1 MNIGRVW
8 SVVRLWSVVRKEVL
22 HLIRDRRTL
31 ATLISLPILQLILY
45 GYLSND
51 VTHIPTAVF
60 DESRTPESRVLLDAF
75 KNTTYVDL
83 KYYTT
88 GFEQVRRLIDGGD
101 AKIAILIPPDY
112 ARRLRAGRTATAQVI
127 VDASEPTSARTVLAL
142 AAQVGQ
148 RLSTQLSVR
157 EIARQGVSSPRPPVE
172 IRTRAW
178 YNPTLQ
184 NVNFIVPGVIAI
196 ILMFVTTFQAV
207 TVIVRE
213 RERGTIEQLVVT
225 PITGLELMLGKV
237 IPLVALGYVEIT
249 VSLLLASLWF
259 HMPIKGS
266 LVLLYVLSLAFF
278 FSTLGVGVLISTVS
292 RTFQQA
298 AQLAQL
304 VLLPSI
310 LISGF
315 IFPRESLP
323 GWLQLIGGLF
333 PLTYFVIVVRGILI
347 KGVGFVY
354 LWRQII
360 PLVGLGV
367 LVFAVAINRFQKR
380 VD

>member
-1 MNIGRVW
+1 MSLRRLG
-8 SVVRLWSVVRKEVL
+8 SVIRKEVL
-22 HLIRDRRTL
+22 QIVRDRRTL
-31 ATLISLPILQLILY
+31 ATIISLPIIQLILY

-51 VTHIPTAVF
+51 VTHIATAVF
-60 DESRTPESRVLLDAF
+60 DQSRTPESRRLLEAF
-75 KNTTYVDL
+75 ANSTYVDL
-83 KYYTT
+83 RYYTI
-88 GFEQVRRLIDGGD
+88 GFDQVRRLLDGGE
-101 AKIAILIPPDY
+101 AKIGILIPPDY
-112 ARRLRAGRTATAQVI
+112 ARRLGAGQTASVEVI

-148 RLSTQLSVR
+148 RLSTDVIVERS
-157 EIARQGVSSPRPPVE
+157 ERQTGARPPSGPVDV
-172 IRTRAW
+172 RTRAW

-213 RERGTIEQLVVT
+213 RERGTMEQLVVT

-237 IPLVALGYVEIT
+237 IPLVALGYIQIT
-249 VSLLLASLWF
+249 VTLLLASLWF

-266 LVLLYVLSLAFF
+266 LLLLYVLSLAFF
-278 FSTLGVGVLISTVS
+278 FSTLGIGTLISTVS
-292 RTFQQA
+292 KTFQQA

-323 GWLQLIGGLF
+323 QALQLIGRLL
-333 PLTYFVIVVRGILI
+333 PLTYFVIVLRGILI
-347 KGVGFVY
+347 KGVGIEY
-354 LWRQII
+354 LWHQIL

-367 LVFAVAINRFQKR
+367 LVFVMAIRRFQKR
-380 VD
+380 ID

>member
-1 MNIGRVW
+1 MSLRRLG
-8 SVVRLWSVVRKEVL
+8 SVIRKEVL
-22 HLIRDRRTL
+22 QIVRDRRTL
-31 ATLISLPILQLILY
+31 ATIISLPIIQLILY

-51 VTHIPTAVF
+51 VTHIATAVF
-60 DESRTPESRVLLDAF
+60 DQSRTPESRRLLEAF
-75 KNTTYVDL
+75 ANSTYVDL
-83 KYYTT
+83 RYYTI
-88 GFEQVRRLIDGGD
+88 GFDQVRRLLDGGE
-101 AKIAILIPPDY
+101 AKIGILIPPDY
-112 ARRLRAGRTATAQVI
+112 ARRLGAGRTATVEVI

-148 RLSTQLSVR
+148 RLSTDVIVERS
-157 EIARQGVSSPRPPVE
+157 ARQTGARPPSGPVDV
-172 IRTRAW
+172 RTRAW

-213 RERGTIEQLVVT
+213 RERGTMEQLVVT

-237 IPLVALGYVEIT
+237 IPLVALGYIQIT
-249 VSLLLASLWF
+249 VTLLLASLWF

-266 LVLLYVLSLAFF
+266 LLLLYVLSLAFF
-278 FSTLGVGVLISTVS
+278 FSTLGIGTLISTVS
-292 RTFQQA
+292 KTFQQA
-298 AQLAQL
+298 TQLAQL

-323 GWLQLIGGLF
+323 QALQLIGRLL
-333 PLTYFVIVVRGILI
+333 PLTYFVIVLRGILI
-347 KGVGFVY
+347 KGVGIEY
-354 LWRQII
+354 LWHQIL

-367 LVFAVAINRFQKR
+367 LVFVVAIRRFQKR
-380 VD
+380 ID

>member
-1 MNIGRVW
+1 MSLR
-8 SVVRLWSVVRKEVL
+8 RLGSVVRKEVL
-22 HLIRDRRTL
+22 QLIRDRRTL
-31 ATLISLPILQLILY
+31 VTIITLPIIQLILY

-60 DESRTPESRVLLDAF
+60 DQSRTAESRRLLEAF
-75 KNTTYVDL
+75 VNTTYVDL
-83 KYYTT
+83 RYYTT
-88 GFEQVRRLIDGGD
+88 GFDQVRGMLDGGQ
-101 AKIAILIPPDY
+101 AKIGILIPPDY
-112 ARRLRAGRTATAQVI
+112 ARRLQAGRTAHVEI
-127 VDASEPTSARTVLAL
+127 VVDASEPTSARTVLAL

-148 RLSTQLSVR
+148 RLSTDVIVQRQERQTGVR
-157 EIARQGVSSPRPPVE
+157 PVPAAVDV
-172 IRTRAW
+172 RARAW

-213 RERGTIEQLVVT
+213 RERGTMEQLVVT

-237 IPLVALGYVEIT
+237 IPLVVLGYVQIT
-249 VSLLLASLWF
+249 VTLILASLWF
-259 HMPIKGS
+259 HVPVKGS
-266 LVLLYVLSLAFF
+266 LLLLYAMSLAFF
-278 FSTLGVGVLISTVS
+278 FSTLGLGTLISTVS
-292 RTFQQA
+292 KTFQQA
-298 AQLAQL
+298 TQMAQL

-323 GWLQLIGGLF
+323 PALQWLGGLL
-333 PLTYFVIVVRGILI
+333 PLTYFVTVIRGILI
-347 KGVGFVY
+347 KGVGIEY
-354 LWRQII
+354 LWHQML

-367 LVFAVAINRFQKR
+367 LVFALAIRRFQKR
-380 VD
+380 ID

>member
-1 MNIGRVW
+1 MSRR
-8 SVVRLWSVVRKEVL
+8 RLWSVVRKEVL
-22 HLIRDRRTL
+22 HLVRDRRTL
-31 ATLISLPILQLILY
+31 VTIITLPIIQLILY

-51 VTHIPTAVF
+51 VTHIPSAVF
-60 DESRTPESRVLLDAF
+60 DESRTPESRQLLEAF
-75 KNTTYVDL
+75 ANTTYVDL
-83 KYYTT
+83 RYYTT
-88 GFEQVRRLIDGGD
+88 GFDQVRRLLDAGD
-101 AKIAILIPPDY
+101 AKIGILIPPDY
-112 ARRLRAGRTATAQVI
+112 AQRVRSGRQATVQVI

-142 AAQVGQ
+142 AGQVGQ
-148 RLSTQLSVR
+148 VLSTRFLVR
-157 EIARQGVSSPRPPVE
+157 REALQTGASPPPAPVDIRP
-172 IRTRAW
+172 RAW

-225 PITGLELMLGKV
+225 PITGLELMLGKI
-237 IPLVALGYVEIT
+237 IPLIGLGYIEIT
-249 VSLLLASLWF
+249 VTLLLASAWF

-266 LVLLYVLSLAFF
+266 LLLLYGLSLAFF
-278 FSTLGVGVLISTVS
+278 FSTLGIGVLISTVS
-292 RTFQQA
+292 KTFQQA
-298 AQLAQL
+298 AQMAQL

-315 IFPRESLP
+315 IFPRDSLP
-323 GWLQLIGGLF
+323 GWLQLIGGVF
-333 PLTYFVIVVRGILI
+333 PLTYFVIVIRGILI
-347 KGVGFVY
+347 KGVGFEY
-354 LWRQII
+354 LWRQIL

>member
-1 MNIGRVW
+1 M
-8 SVVRLWSVVRKEVL
+8 SVRRLASVVRKEVL
-22 HLIRDRRTL
+22 QILRDRRTL
-31 ATLISLPILQLILY
+31 VTIITLPIIQLILY

-60 DESRTPESRVLLDAF
+60 DQSRTPESRRLLDAF
-75 KNTTYVDL
+75 VNTTYVNL
-83 KYYTT
+83 RYYTNR
-88 GFEQVRRLIDGGD
+88 FDQVRGLLDGGQ
-101 AKIAILIPPDY
+101 AKIGILIPPDY
-112 ARRLRAGRTATAQVI
+112 ARRLQAGRTASVEVI

-142 AAQVGQ
+142 AAQVGS
-148 RLSTQLSVR
+148 RLSTDLIVR
-157 EIARQGVSSPRPPVE
+157 RSEQRTGARPASTPID

-213 RERGTIEQLVVT
+213 RERGTMEQLVVT

-237 IPLVALGYVEIT
+237 IPLVALGYVQIT
-249 VSLLLASLWF
+249 VTLILASLWF

-266 LVLLYVLSLAFF
+266 LLLLYVLSLAFF
-278 FSTLGVGVLISTVS
+278 FSTLGIGALISTVS
-292 RTFQQA
+292 KTFQQA
-298 AQLAQL
+298 AQMAQL

-323 GWLQLIGGLF
+323 HALQLLGSLL
-333 PLTYFVIVVRGILI
+333 PLTYFVIVLRGILI
-347 KGVGFVY
+347 KGVGMEY
-354 LWRQII
+354 LWRQIL

-367 LVFAVAINRFQKR
+367 FVFIVAIRRFEKR
-380 VD
+380 ID

>member
-1 MNIGRVW
+1 M
-8 SVVRLWSVVRKEVL
+8 SVRRLASVVRKEVL
-22 HLIRDRRTL
+22 QILRDRRTL
-31 ATLISLPILQLILY
+31 VTIITLPIIQLILY

-60 DESRTPESRVLLDAF
+60 DQSRTPESRRLLDAF
-75 KNTTYVDL
+75 VNTTYVNL
-83 KYYTT
+83 RYYTNR
-88 GFEQVRRLIDGGD
+88 FDQVRGLLDGGQ
-101 AKIAILIPPDY
+101 AKIGILIPPDY
-112 ARRLRAGRTATAQVI
+112 ARRLQAGRTASVEVI

-142 AAQVGQ
+142 AAQVGS
-148 RLSTQLSVR
+148 RLSTDLIVR
-157 EIARQGVSSPRPPVE
+157 RSEQRTGARPASAPID

-213 RERGTIEQLVVT
+213 RERGTMEQLVVT

-237 IPLVALGYVEIT
+237 IPLVALGYVQIT
-249 VSLLLASLWF
+249 VTLILASLWF

-266 LVLLYVLSLAFF
+266 LLLLYVLSLAFF
-278 FSTLGVGVLISTVS
+278 FSTLGIGALISTVS
-292 RTFQQA
+292 KTFQQA
-298 AQLAQL
+298 AQMAQL

-323 GWLQLIGGLF
+323 HALQLLGSLL
-333 PLTYFVIVVRGILI
+333 PLTYFVIVLRGILI
-347 KGVGFVY
+347 KGVGMEY
-354 LWRQII
+354 LWRQIL

-367 LVFAVAINRFQKR
+367 FVFIVAIRRFEKR
-380 VD
+380 ID

>member
-1 MNIGRVW
+1 MSLRRLG
-8 SVVRLWSVVRKEVL
+8 SVIRKEVL
-22 HLIRDRRTL
+22 QIVRDRRTL
-31 ATLISLPILQLILY
+31 ATIISLPIIQLILY

-51 VTHIPTAVF
+51 VTHIATAVF
-60 DESRTPESRVLLDAF
+60 DQSRTPESRRLLEAF
-75 KNTTYVDL
+75 ANSTYVDL
-83 KYYTT
+83 RYYTI
-88 GFEQVRRLIDGGD
+88 GFDQVRRLLDGGE
-101 AKIAILIPPDY
+101 AKIGILIPPDY
-112 ARRLRAGRTATAQVI
+112 ARRLKAGRTATVEVI

-148 RLSTQLSVR
+148 RLSTDVIVERS
-157 EIARQGVSSPRPPVE
+157 ARQTGARPPSGPID

-213 RERGTIEQLVVT
+213 RERGTMEQLVVT

-237 IPLVALGYVEIT
+237 IPLVALGYIQIT
-249 VSLLLASLWF
+249 VTLLLASLWF

-266 LVLLYVLSLAFF
+266 LLLLYVLSLAFF
-278 FSTLGVGVLISTVS
+278 FSTLGIGTLISTVS
-292 RTFQQA
+292 KTFQQA
-298 AQLAQL
+298 TQLAQL

-323 GWLQLIGGLF
+323 QALQLIGGLL
-333 PLTYFVIVVRGILI
+333 PLTYFVIVLRGILI
-347 KGVGFVY
+347 KGVGIEY
-354 LWRQII
+354 LWHQIL

-367 LVFAVAINRFQKR
+367 LVFVVAIRRFQKR
-380 VD
+380 ID

>member
-1 MNIGRVW
+1 MNLR
-8 SVVRLWSVVRKEVL
+8 RLRSIVRKEFIQ
-22 HLIRDRRTL
+22 LIRDRRTL
-31 ATLISLPILQLILY
+31 VTIISLPIMQLVLY

-51 VTHIPTAVF
+51 VTHIATAVF
-60 DESRTPESRVLLDAF
+60 DESRTPESRTLVTAF
-75 KNTTYVDL
+75 ANTTYVDL
-83 KYYTT
+83 RYYTT
-88 GFEQVRRLIDGGD
+88 GFDDLRRLIDGGR
-101 AKIAILIPPDY
+101 AKIGIWIPPDY
-112 ARRLRAGRTATAQVI
+112 APRLRSGRTAQVQVI
-127 VDASEPTSARTVLAL
+127 VDASEPTSARTVLGL
-142 AAQVGQ
+142 AGQVGQ
-148 RLSTQLSVR
+148 VLSTQLVVQQAQR
-157 EIARQGVSSPRPPVE
+157 LTGARPNPLLVD
-172 IRTRAW
+172 IRARAW

-213 RERGTIEQLVVT
+213 RERGTMEQLVVT

-237 IPLVALGYVEIT
+237 IPLVVLGYVQIT
-249 VSLLLASLWF
+249 LTLFLASAWF

-292 RTFQQA
+292 KTFQQA
-298 AQLAQL
+298 AQMAQL
-304 VLLPSI
+304 ILLPSI

-323 GWLQLIGGLF
+323 QALQVVGGVL
-333 PLTYFVIVVRGILI
+333 PLTYFVIILRGILI
-347 KGVGFVY
+347 KGVGLPY
-354 LWRQII
+354 LWRQILPMVI
-360 PLVGLGV
+360 IGV